1 MYKKTNRILIF
12 GLLLSVVAGLVCN
25 YFYNSSPKNA
35 VDITAFQKQLSA
47 KETKAATTMNE
58 LKSIIIHSSIDSLIH
73 YPFAKNNISYYVFE
87 KGELAFW
94 SDNNLDISRIAL
106 PDSTDWHYMPLP
118 NAHCV
123 SRILTYESTTILALI
138 NIKNNYPYENNELI
152 NNFSR
157 VATWLIRR
165 RPGRWRS
172 LNAATAS
179 RAGIAGLAVH
189 PGEGVSSSGMPKC
202 AVLNLSPLRPPS
214 VSGSKRCTKRA

>member
-35 VDITAFQKQLSA
+35 VDIAAFQKQLSA

-157 VATWLIRR
+157 GFNIDQQVQIVKGKAPISWPYSALMATICSLSNNPKQLFIMKH
-165 RPGRWRS
+165 GHWR
-172 LNAATAS
+172 
-179 RAGIAGLAVH
+179 G
-189 PGEGVSSSGMPKC
+189 
-202 AVLNLSPLRPPS
+202 
-214 VSGSKRCTKRA
+214 